1 VGFHGE
7 ILGHRVITASSVAQ
21 ALRLLSCLRFDV
33 LVSDI
38 ALPDGSGL
46 ELVAEA
52 KKRQRFKKAVALTG
66 LGQPEDRERRL
77 RAGFDEY
84 LTKPID
90 LYQLC
95 AVLDQR
101 ANRNRS
107 NLKFA
112 DGHMNRR

>member
-1 VGFHGE
+1 MD
-7 ILGHRVITASSVAQ
+7 ILFVEDSEESSVLISKLLTSGGHRVLAAASVGE
-21 ALRLLSCLRFDV
+21 ALRFLSCLRFDA

-46 ELVAEA
+46 ELVVEA

-66 LGQPEDRERRL
+66 LGQPEDRERGL

-90 LYQLC
+90 LYQLR
-95 AVLDQR
+95 AVLD
-101 ANRNRS
+101 
-107 NLKFA
+107 
-112 DGHMNRR
+112 